1 MNRPLILFTGLI
13 FMTIHGTA
21 SAYEPTSNYTVK
33 DVEGWK
39 VYVNNGLSGEHPQL
53 CEDALKLLDTKLY
66 EVARV
71 VPATAAVE
79 LRKTPIWVE
88 YDDPKFPCAVFHPS
102 REWLTENDVNPDKAG
117 CIEIAN
123 VERFL
128 KWTLDQ
134 PSMALHELA
143 HAYFFAYLGDQN
155 AGLSEAYQEAV
166 ESKSYESVLR
176 YSGNVERHYALN
188 NVGEY
193 FAEGTEAYFGVNDFY
208 PFVRAELGKHDP
220 KLFGILESLWGVRK

>member
-1 MNRPLILFTGLI
+1 MNRSLILFAGLLLI
-13 FMTIHGTA
+13 TIHETA
-21 SAYEPTSNYTVK
+21 TAYEPTTSYTVK
-33 DVEGWK
+33 DLQGWK
-39 VYVNNGLSGEHPQL
+39 VYVNNALSGEHVQL
-53 CEDALKLLDTKLY
+53 CADVLQLLDTKLY

-71 VPATAAVE
+71 VSATAAVE
-79 LRKTPIWVE
+79 LRKTSIWVE
-88 YDDPKFPCAVFHPS
+88 YDNPKFPCAVFHPS
-102 REWLTENDVNPDKAG
+102 REWLMENDVNPDKAG

-123 VERFL
+123 AERFL

-134 PSMALHELA
+134 PSMVHHELA
-143 HAYFFAYLGDQN
+143 HAYFFAYLGDRH
-155 AGLSEAYQEAV
+155 AGLSEAYQNAV

-176 YSGNVERHYALN
+176 YSGNMERHYALN

-220 KLFGILESLWGVRK
+220 KLFETLESVWGVRK